1 MTDAT
6 SQTGE
11 MPVPQPCTVMHPTG
25 SRRRGLISESD
36 STHTSKDT
44 YMGACNQ
51 RRCRAIRD
59 DIGANTGT
67 ERCMVH
73 GALSCTPEVGR

>member
-1 MTDAT
+1 MPE
-6 SQTGE
+6 SEGLTGE
-11 MPVPQPCTVMHPTG
+11 MPVRRGYTAMHPTG
-25 SRRRGLISESD
+25 SRAGGLISESD

-73 GALSCTPEVGR
+73 GALSCTLEVGR